1 MTKCPQCQAELSKEI
16 EKVYEEGEVKY
27 FDIRLDCGVCGFQKP
42 VTVSRKNPVPRA
54 ADTAT
59 EIAAPLRF
67 RDYMPSRREH
77 LKKSGKRLHGDS
89 LNEAFNPVKH
99 GRDLIIYGG
108 AILLGLG
115 IELVG
120 FYFESSLRTVRIDPL
135 AGFLLSLLIFIFAPI
150 LIVGSAV
157 YYVTR
162 DKLKAVLLGSIAVPL
177 TIIILANLRLEQW
190 GL

>member
-1 MTKCPQCQAELSKEI
+1 MTECPQCQAVLSKEI
-16 EKVYEEGEVKY
+16 EKVYEIGDVKY
-27 FDIRLDCGVCGFQKP
+27 FDIRLNCTHCGFQKP
-42 VTVSRKNPVPRA
+42 LTVSRKNPVPRA
-54 ADTAT
+54 PDAAT
-59 EIAAPLRF
+59 EIAASLKF
-67 RDYMPSRREH
+67 RDYLPRRIERQSRKG
-77 LKKSGKRLHGDS
+77 KKRSGDLMKT
-89 LNEAFNPVKH
+89 AFNPVKQ

-108 AILLGLG
+108 AIILGLG

-120 FYFESSLRTVRIDPL
+120 FYFEGSLQTIRIDPL

-162 DKLKAVLLGSIAVPL
+162 DRLKAVLLGSIAVPL

>member
-1 MTKCPQCQAELSKEI
+1 MKT
-16 EKVYEEGEVKY
+16 
-27 FDIRLDCGVCGFQKP
+27 
-42 VTVSRKNPVPRA
+42 
-54 ADTAT
+54 
-59 EIAAPLRF
+59 
-67 RDYMPSRREH
+67 
-77 LKKSGKRLHGDS
+77 
-89 LNEAFNPVKH
+89 AFNPVKQ

-108 AILLGLG
+108 AIILGLG

-120 FYFESSLRTVRIDPL
+120 FYFEGSLQTIRIDPL

-162 DKLKAVLLGSIAVPL
+162 DRLKAVLLGSIAVPL